1 MCDLAMRCVRV
12 RKRVVR
18 YSFALLIR
26 TDLWQ
31 SQLFNFTLIV
41 SVWETGDGLRWRG
54 TFGEIAYRC
63 GANLTLTAPFCEHR
77 HFARFARYV
86 LLLHSM
92 CVNVFV
98 SAAVTIGFDIHK
110 ADPNGDVVDTH
121 RVNQFMRTNSYWIA
135 GAILV
140 HSSMVASWFSFLN

>member
-1 MCDLAMRCVRV
+1 M
-12 RKRVVR
+12 
-18 YSFALLIR
+18 
-26 TDLWQ
+26 
-31 SQLFNFTLIV
+31 
-41 SVWETGDGLRWRG
+41 RWRG

-98 SAAVTIGFDIHK
+98 SAAVTIGFDIHN
-110 ADPNGDVVDTH
+110 ADPTATVAPGAPMDTH

-135 GAILV
+135 GAF
-140 HSSMVASWFSFLN
+140 AAPSFLACL

>member
-1 MCDLAMRCVRV
+1 
-12 RKRVVR
+12 
-18 YSFALLIR
+18 
-26 TDLWQ
+26 
-31 SQLFNFTLIV
+31 
-41 SVWETGDGLRWRG
+41 LRWRG
-54 TFGEIAYRC
+54 TCGEIAYRC

-110 ADPNGDVVDTH
+110 ADPVAPGDVVVTH

-135 GAILV
+135 GAISTNSIMSVSSHIFALKLIV
-140 HSSMVASWFSFLN
+140 HLLFLCFIIRRYGLLYLCLHVYRPLGAACECQGK

>member
-1 MCDLAMRCVRV
+1 V
-12 RKRVVR
+12 
-18 YSFALLIR
+18 
-26 TDLWQ
+26 
-31 SQLFNFTLIV
+31 
-41 SVWETGDGLRWRG
+41 RWRG
-54 TFGEIAYRC
+54 TCGEIAYRC

-110 ADPNGDVVDTH
+110 ADPPAAPGDAVDTH

-135 GAILV
+135 GAISTSTMMSVCSHIIAMKLIV
-140 HSSMVASWFSFLN
+140 HLLFLCIIIRCYGLLYLCLHVHRSLGAACECQGK